1 MPEYVGQVRRERCFR
16 VQCSVFWKIKNEWME
31 VAVRRQSLFLLLEE
45 GEPSRALQIIVECAA
60 VHSKQGA
67 ANVNFRKISARKTI

>member
-16 VQCSVFWKIKNEWME
+16 VQCSVFWKIKHEWME

-45 GEPSRALQIIVECAA
+45 RESRAESSASDNYRVAA
-60 VHSKQGA
+60 VVSKHS
-67 ANVNFRKISARKTI
+67 SAILRVDG